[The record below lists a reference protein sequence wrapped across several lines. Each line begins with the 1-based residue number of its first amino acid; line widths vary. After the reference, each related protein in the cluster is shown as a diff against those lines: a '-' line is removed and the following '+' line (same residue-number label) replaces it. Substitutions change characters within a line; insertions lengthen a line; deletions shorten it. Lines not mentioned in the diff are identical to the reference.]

1 MHKTPQQMYFVCPT
15 LLTTTT
21 LSLGHLNSHFLMPYA
36 NTQGAYMPTT
46 PPLKDLFFG
55 TSYKLISPSSS
66 LYALLHKR
74 VQIAYLARLKTLA
87 AQSQVACEK
96 TTEEASLSDYFPSL
110 VLMDRLT
117 IRRS

>member
-21 LSLGHLNSHFLMPYA
+21 LLPGALNSHFLMPFA
-36 NTQGAYMPTT
+36 NTQGESTVII
-46 PPLKDLFFG
+46 PPLKDLFSG
-55 TSYKLISPSSS
+55 MSYKLISNSNS

-74 VQIAYLARLKTLA
+74 VQTAYLARLKTLA
-87 AQSQVACEK
+87 AQSQAACAK

-110 VLMDRLT
+110 VLMELLT

>member
-1 MHKTPQQMYFVCPT
+1 MLLEMTMYKHGYQINPSLNQYQITSVQVNNCGFTMPVLIVKYFGMSYVKT
-15 LLTTTT
+15 
-21 LSLGHLNSHFLMPYA
+21 S
-36 NTQGAYMPTT
+36 AYQNPN
-46 PPLKDLFFG
+46 
-55 TSYKLISPSSS
+55 SSS